1 MKRDRKEE
9 KEEIEEAWTKG
20 SQVVVIVGQENNN
33 AMSQCRSVTVSQ
45 CLSVLMSQC
54 RSVVGPQVKHAREKV
69 EGNGE
74 FVNWLLQDG
83 NRAFISRIHQILT
96 KSKL

>member
-9 KEEIEEAWTKG
+9 KEEIAEAWTKG
-20 SQVVVIVGQENNN
+20 SQVVVIVGSQESNN

-96 KSKL
+96 KS